1 MRHLKVSISEYSG
14 ETGWGK
20 DKDRSHRHGPVPALA
35 PVGAIAVKG
44 WGAAPLGRSD
54 QRGRG
59 DNQVW
64 VAGTH

>member
-1 MRHLKVSISEYSG
+1 MRHLKVSISEYSA

-44 WGAAPLGRSD
+44 WGAVPTGKIRPEG
-54 QRGRG
+54 QR
-59 DNQVW
+59 
-64 VAGTH
+64 